1 MYMAEMHILWVELVQ
16 FILLVSLSE
25 TAMHLSR
32 LFRRANPHFLI
43 YQPCPGTG
51 SVARHMHIG

>member
-32 LFRRANPHFLI
+32 LFRRVNPHFSHNTNHVLELE
-43 YQPCPGTG
+43 
-51 SVARHMHIG
+51 V